1 MDNIDLG
8 RAANSHD
15 QYIGDKR
22 ELPDKKGET
31 LMGKVSNCIKYDDI
45 STEEGHYISMHNK
58 YVYEV
63 KYPDGKT

>member
-8 RAANSHD
+8 RASNSHD

-45 STEEGHYISMHNK
+45 GT
-58 YVYEV
+58 V
-63 KYPDGKT
+63 